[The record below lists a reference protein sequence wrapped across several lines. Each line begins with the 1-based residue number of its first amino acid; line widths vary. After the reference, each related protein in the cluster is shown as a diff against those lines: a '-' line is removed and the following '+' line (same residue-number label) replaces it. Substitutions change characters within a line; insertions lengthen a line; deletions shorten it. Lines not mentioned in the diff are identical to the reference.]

1 MTPLGR
7 SNAVRRHRN
16 ALALAAMLALLAL
29 PGTSGAASNRGQYVE
44 AVEPICERATLANED
59 TLDGVEAMIR
69 RGETRRPARRL
80 QRAAAA
86 LAAAVKQLI
95 TVPRPP
101 ADVSRLARWLGYA
114 RSGEALLRDMAWAV
128 SREKRSALQVMAERL
143 LREVKRA
150 NATVVGFEFDY
161 CRINPARFV

>member
-16 ALALAAMLALLAL
+16 ALALAALLTLVAL
-29 PGTSGAASNRGQYVE
+29 PGTSGAASNRDQYVE
-44 AVEPICERATLANED
+44 AVEPICERATLANEG
-59 TLDGVEAMIR
+59 TLDGVEAMFR
-69 RGETRRPARRL
+69 RGETQRPARRL

-86 LAAAVKQLI
+86 LATAAKQLA

-101 ADVSRLARWLGYA
+101 ADVARLAEWLAYA
-114 RSGEALLRDMAWAV
+114 QSGGALLRDMAGAV
-128 SREKRSALQVMAERL
+128 SRERRSALQAMAERL

-161 CRINPARFV
+161 CRISPARFV